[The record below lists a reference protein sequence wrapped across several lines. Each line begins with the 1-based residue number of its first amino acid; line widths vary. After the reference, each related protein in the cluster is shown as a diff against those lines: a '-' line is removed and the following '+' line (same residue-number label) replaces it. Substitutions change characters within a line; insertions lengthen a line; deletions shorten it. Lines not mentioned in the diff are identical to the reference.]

1 MYAAECAR
9 AELPLPVILDAV
21 RRAAA
26 STRLWATVADL
37 DYAIRGGRL
46 PRLAAW
52 LAAILP
58 VLPVLRIGGG
68 HIGIA
73 GLIRRG
79 SDPVPALLR
88 QLLRH
93 ADRSRRYRFAIAHAG
108 CPEPAARLRDA
119 LAAAWPQADAI
130 YLTELGAA
138 ASVHAGPGALGIAA
152 LEYQPPEALRPPA

>member
-1 MYAAECAR
+1 MKVGINGMGRIGRLA
-9 AELPLPVILDAV
+9 PVPHF
-21 RRAAA
+21 AAA
-26 STRLWATVADL
+26 PRPVDVETLRAVMQNRMHVLR
-37 DYAIRGGRL
+37 DYSRRV
-46 PRLAAW
+46 
-52 LAAILP
+52 

-68 HIGIA
+68 RIGIA

-152 LEYQPPEALRPPA
+152 LEYQPPDALRPPA